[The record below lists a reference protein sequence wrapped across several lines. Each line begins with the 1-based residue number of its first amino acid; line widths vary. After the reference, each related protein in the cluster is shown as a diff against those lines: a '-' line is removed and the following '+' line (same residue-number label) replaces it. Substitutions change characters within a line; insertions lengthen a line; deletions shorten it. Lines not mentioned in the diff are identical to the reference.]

1 MAHLLGE
8 MPHLASECPHL
19 LARYYGGE
27 GVRSFLFRAGPA
39 YDRDETESHLRI
51 AQLLITNGADPNFPA
66 SHKETIVS
74 CAARH
79 DHKDNNGTIV
89 AALIDAGG
97 RWTVA
102 DLVCAGLEERL
113 IAAIDRDPELVNRH
127 GPLPGGIT
135 GPPLHA
141 GLHTDFFHHE
151 DDREVRMMAVLLK
164 RGADIHA
171 EDGEG
176 CTVFG
181 RTIGLMQSRHDAIVA
196 KAKTVRSFLLD
207 QGAEPPGLGVGPR
220 GGTGK

>member
-1 MAHLLGE
+1 MEVGRPDSNETPLKNNAWLGNAR
-8 MPHLASECPHL
+8 MVDLL
-19 LARYYGGE
+19 LA
-27 GVRSFLFRAGPA
+27 
-39 YDRDETESHLRI
+39 
-51 AQLLITNGADPNFPA
+51 NGADPNFPA

-141 GLHTDFFHHE
+141 SLHTDFFHHE